1 MQTFVVKDGVVQN
14 LIEISNANR
23 AEYEELE
30 QCKLVDVEDYVC
42 VSVGD
47 TYDEETGLFYRDG
60 VRVDA
65 IFVLSIRKNMLI
77 ASDYAVM
84 PDYPCSETERA
95 GWLAY
100 RQALRDIPE
109 QAGYPDAIVWP
120 EPPQREKTAQ
130 TLLKD
135 VALSQAQIQAVSDR
149 GEFVE
154 DCLAE
159 MATVVYS

>member
-1 MQTFVVKDGVVQN
+1 MQTFVVKNGVVQN
-14 LIEISNANR
+14 VIEINGMSR
-23 AEYEELE
+23 EEYERLE
-30 QCKLVDVEDYVC
+30 QCQLVDVEDYAGVDI
-42 VSVGD
+42 GD
-47 TYDEETGLFYRDG
+47 TYDGAHFYREG
-60 VRVDA
+60 VRLDA
-65 IFVLSIRKNMLI
+65 LFAITIRNNMLK

-84 PDYPCSETERA
+84 PDYPCGETERA

-109 QAGYPDAIVWP
+109 QQGYPDAIVWP
-120 EPPQREKTAQ
+120 EPPKRETAQ
-130 TLLKD
+130 NTLIGL
-135 VALSQAQIQAVSDR
+135 AQLQSAQIQAVSDR

>member
-1 MQTFVVKDGVVQN
+1 MQTFVVKNGVVQN
-14 LIEISNANR
+14 VIVINGMSR
-23 AEYEELE
+23 EEFEKFE
-30 QCKLVDVEDYVC
+30 QCQLVDVEDYAGVDI
-42 VSVGD
+42 GD
-47 TYDEETGLFYRDG
+47 TYDGEHFYRDG
-60 VRVDA
+60 VRLDA
-65 IFVLSIRKNMLI
+65 IFALNIRNNMLK
-77 ASDYAVM
+77 ASDFAVM
-84 PDYPCSETERA
+84 PDYPCGETERA

-120 EPPQREKTAQ
+120 EPPKREKAQ
-130 TLLKD
+130 NTLIG
-135 VALSQAQIQAVSDR
+135 QAQLQSAQIRAVSDR

>member
-1 MQTFVVKDGVVQN
+1 MCIRDRDGVVQN

-65 IFVLSIRKNMLI
+65 IFVLSIRKNMRC
-77 ASDYAVM
+77 V
-84 PDYPCSETERA
+84 
-95 GWLAY
+95 
-100 RQALRDIPE
+100 
-109 QAGYPDAIVWP
+109 
-120 EPPQREKTAQ
+120 
-130 TLLKD
+130 
-135 VALSQAQIQAVSDR
+135 
-149 GEFVE
+149 
-154 DCLAE
+154 
-159 MATVVYS
+159 

>member
-1 MQTFVVKDGVVQN
+1 MQTFVVKNGVVKN
-14 LIEISNANR
+14 VIEINGMSR
-23 AEYEELE
+23 EEFEKLE
-30 QCKLVDVEDYVC
+30 QCQLVDVEDYA
-42 VSVGD
+42 SVDIGD
-47 TYDEETGLFYRDG
+47 TYDGEHFYRDG
-60 VRVDA
+60 VRLDA
-65 IFVLSIRKNMLI
+65 IFALNIRNNMLK
-77 ASDYAVM
+77 ASDFAVM
-84 PDYPCSETERA
+84 PDYPCGETERA

-120 EPPQREKTAQ
+120 EPPKREKAQ
-130 TLLKD
+130 NTLIG
-135 VALSQAQIQAVSDR
+135 QAQLQSAQIRAVSDR

>member
-1 MQTFVVKDGVVQN
+1 MQTFVVKNGVVQN
-14 LIEISNANR
+14 VIEINGMSR
-23 AEYEELE
+23 EEYERLE
-30 QCKLVDVEDYVC
+30 QCQLVDVEDYAGVDI
-42 VSVGD
+42 GD
-47 TYDEETGLFYRDG
+47 TYDGAHFYREG
-60 VRVDA
+60 VRLDA
-65 IFVLSIRKNMLI
+65 LFAITIRNNMLK

-84 PDYPCSETERA
+84 PDYPCGETERA

-109 QAGYPDAIVWP
+109 QQGYPDAIVWP
-120 EPPQREKTAQ
+120 EPPKREKAQ
-130 TLLKD
+130 NTLIGL
-135 VALSQAQIQAVSDR
+135 AQLQSAQIQAVSDR

>member
-1 MQTFVVKDGVVQN
+1 MQTFVVKDGVVKN
-14 LIEISNANR
+14 VIEVNGMSR
-23 AEYEELE
+23 EEYERLE
-30 QCKLVDVEDYVC
+30 QCQLVDVEDYAGVDI
-42 VSVGD
+42 GD
-47 TYDEETGLFYRDG
+47 TYDGEHFYRDG
-60 VRVDA
+60 VRLDA
-65 IFVLSIRKNMLI
+65 IFALNIRNNLLK
-77 ASDYAVM
+77 ASDFAVM
-84 PDYPCSETERA
+84 PDYPCGETERA

-109 QAGYPDAIVWP
+109 QQGYPDAIVWP
-120 EPPQREKTAQ
+120 EPPQREKTGQ

-135 VALSQAQIQAVSDR
+135 VALSQAQIRAVSDR

>member
-1 MQTFVVKDGVVQN
+1 MQTFVVKDGIVQN
-14 LIEISNANR
+14 VIVISGMSR
-23 AEYEELE
+23 EEYEKLE
-30 QCKLVDVEDYVC
+30 QCKLVDAEGYLC
-42 VSVGD
+42 VNIGD

-60 VRVDA
+60 IRLDSIFAMNVR
-65 IFVLSIRKNMLI
+65 NQMLNN
-77 ASDYAVM
+77 SDYAVM

-109 QAGYPDAIVWP
+109 QQGYPDAIVWP
-120 EPPQREKTAQ
+120 EPPKREKAQ
-130 TLLKD
+130 NTLIG
-135 VALSQAQIQAVSDR
+135 QAQLQSAQIRAVSDR

-159 MATVVYS
+159 MATAVYS

>member
-1 MQTFVVKDGVVQN
+1 MQTFVVKNGVVQN
-14 LIEISNANR
+14 VIEINGMSR
-23 AEYEELE
+23 EEYERLE
-30 QCKLVDVEDYVC
+30 QCQLVDVEDYAGVDI
-42 VSVGD
+42 GD
-47 TYDEETGLFYRDG
+47 TYDGAHFYREG
-60 VRVDA
+60 VRLDA
-65 IFVLSIRKNMLI
+65 LFAITIRNNMLK

-84 PDYPCSETERA
+84 PDYPCGETERA

-109 QAGYPDAIVWP
+109 QQGYPDAIVWP
-120 EPPQREKTAQ
+120 EPPKREKAQ
-130 TLLKD
+130 NTLIGQAQLQ
-135 VALSQAQIQAVSDR
+135 SAQIQAVSDR